1 MRHTLL
7 SLLLLL
13 ACTPGQAELSF
24 VSAHA
29 IVIDEQSGEVLLQ
42 KDENKA
48 APIASMTKLMTA
60 MVVLDAKQDPQEG
73 LRIDSADLDHLKGT
87 HGGVR
92 VGAVVARADLLTL
105 ALMASDNHAAAALA
119 RNYPGG
125 LATFDAA
132 VQRKIATLG
141 LTSTTIEEPTGLS
154 PNNRSSAQDVAK
166 LLHAA
171 ADYPEIVRITSQ
183 RQASVP
189 VNGRRWTVRN
199 TNGLVGAPGW
209 NISLSK
215 TGFTNEAGRCVTMR
229 LQEAGRSVMVV
240 LMGALRSS
248 ERALDALNVR
258 RWLAGEAPLA
268 SLPTDRKRHRIAS
281 VSRHA
286 PVGAEAAPPQQGSDA
301 AAEPPRQGS
310 DAVDTLPAVQPKIE
324 ARSAN

>member
-1 MRHTLL
+1 M
-7 SLLLLL
+7 
-13 ACTPGQAELSF
+13 
-24 VSAHA
+24 
-29 IVIDEQSGEVLLQ
+29 
-42 KDENKA
+42 
-48 APIASMTKLMTA
+48 
-60 MVVLDAKQDPQEG
+60 
-73 LRIDSADLDHLKGT
+73 
-87 HGGVR
+87 
-92 VGAVVARADLLTL
+92 
-105 ALMASDNHAAAALA
+105 
-119 RNYPGG
+119 
-125 LATFDAA
+125 
-132 VQRKIATLG
+132 
-141 LTSTTIEEPTGLS
+141 
-154 PNNRSSAQDVAK
+154 
-166 LLHAA
+166 
-171 ADYPEIVRITSQ
+171 
-183 RQASVP
+183 
-189 VNGRRWTVRN
+189 RN